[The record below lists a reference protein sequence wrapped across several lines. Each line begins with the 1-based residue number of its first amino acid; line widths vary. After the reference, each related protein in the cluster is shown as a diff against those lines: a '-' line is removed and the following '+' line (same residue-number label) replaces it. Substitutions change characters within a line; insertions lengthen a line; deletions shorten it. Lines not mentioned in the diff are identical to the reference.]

1 MTSKLKI
8 VLITSGQPSVNP
20 RLVKE
25 ADALTDAG
33 FDVTVIYQYW
43 NEWGT
48 EMDRK
53 LLPQKKWKTI
63 RVGGTPR
70 EEKITYWQ
78 SRLLYKAGQIFA
90 KYIFNSSI
98 TDILTI
104 GRCTTFLI
112 AEAKLHK
119 AHIYIAHNLAALP
132 AAVKAAKKNKAKV
145 GFDAEDFHRNE
156 TTDDIQQAAYQL
168 KVRLEEKYL
177 PTVDYITASSI
188 EISNRY
194 QQLFPMLNPVTILNV
209 FDHQDSTKA
218 INRNDQ
224 VLKLVWFS
232 QTIGQNRGLSD
243 ILMLIPDFTNLEL
256 HLLGDHDPFIIAQL
270 TKDLAHDFG
279 NRIFFYPPIPS
290 TDLIGFCSKFDI
302 GLALEPGFS
311 INNDL
316 ALSNKI
322 FTYVQAGL
330 AIIASDT
337 TAQQQFIN
345 QYPDLGETYD
355 RKNLATLRSILNRY
369 IEDPDF
375 LIGHQTKAAWYAV
388 HTLNWQHEKQKFLS
402 VIKRTLAID

>member
-8 VLITSGQPSVNP
+8 VLITSGQPSLNP

-25 ADALTDAG
+25 ADALTEAG
-33 FDVTVIYQYW
+33 FDVTVIHQYW

-63 RVGGTPR
+63 RVGGTPK

-78 SRLLYKAGQIFA
+78 SRLWHKLGQIFS
-90 KYIFNSSI
+90 KYIFNSSL

-104 GRCTTFLI
+104 GRCTTLLI

-119 AHIYIAHNLAALP
+119 AHLYLAHNLAALP

-156 TTDDIQQAAYQL
+156 TTDDVHQEAYQL

-177 PTVDYITASSI
+177 PTVDYITASSS

-194 QQLFPMLNPVTILNV
+194 KQLFPMLTPITILNV
-209 FDHQDSTKA
+209 FDHQDSAKK
-218 INRNDQ
+218 IKKNNQ
-224 VLKLVWFS
+224 MLKLVWFS

-243 ILMLIPDFTNLEL
+243 ILMLIPNFPNLEL
-256 HLLGDHDPFIIAQL
+256 HLLGNHDHSVIAQL
-270 TKDLAHDFG
+270 TKDLGHDFS
-279 NRIFFYPPIPS
+279 NQIFFYPPIPS

-311 INNDL
+311 INNDI

-345 QYPDLGETYD
+345 QFKDLGETYD
-355 RKNLATLRSILNRY
+355 RKNLATLHAILNRY
-369 IEDPDF
+369 NEDRDF
-375 LIGHQTKAAWYAV
+375 LIGHQTKAAWYAQ
-388 HTLNWQHEKQKFLS
+388 HALNWQQEKQKFLF
-402 VIKRTLAID
+402 VIKRILSID